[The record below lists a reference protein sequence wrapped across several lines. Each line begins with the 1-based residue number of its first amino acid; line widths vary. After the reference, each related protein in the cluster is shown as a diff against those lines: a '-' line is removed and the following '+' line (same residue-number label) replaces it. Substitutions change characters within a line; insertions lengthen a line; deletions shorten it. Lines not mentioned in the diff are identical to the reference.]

1 LDPLLFIFLL
11 ANIILHRVYFS
22 MAGKHNQ
29 RGHDPASEWRGASTT
44 IEETQFRVKDVSI
57 FLPYLRPLCLKGLV
71 AMLFSGITTALLSVL
86 PLSSKVLI
94 DFVIEK
100 RGFERLSALLSSL
113 GLQAAFPAVKA
124 ALSDLNFIIYAMV
137 AAGLLIGVISLF
149 QRYLT
154 VSVQQELTYNL
165 QTGLFERI
173 LRFPFSFFRKEQ
185 SGYLLSR
192 IADDVNSIQFLF
204 TENITYIVTRSLTLI
219 FGTVILLGLNR
230 KIALIIILAVPFYF
244 LLNLYFAGRIRKTS
258 YSEKEARAEAVRD
271 IQEVLAGMEVVKTH
285 QAEEREAAR
294 VSGRLKTV
302 IERRVRWLMLS
313 AVSVHFS
320 KAIQFLTTIL
330 VMWFGA
336 GEILRGKMTVGDY
349 VAFTA
354 YIIALSGAANSL
366 STFHLSL
373 QPLIAS
379 MGRLKALFQ
388 ILPESEEKK
397 SQAYIIPAPL
407 RGDIRFRKVT
417 FGYVERR
424 PIIEEA
430 DLHIPA
436 RSIVALTGP
445 TGSGKT
451 TIANLILRFNRPWSG
466 RIELDGVDINEI
478 DPVWLRERIGV
489 VSQDIFL
496 FNSSI
501 ADNIRYGRPTATDE
515 EVFEAAKAA
524 QIHDEILSLPEGY
537 ETLTGERGLQL
548 SGGQRQRISI
558 ARAFIRNPRIIIFDE
573 PTSSLDRE
581 TEDMIKSSLLR
592 LFSDRTVLII
602 SHRDSLLEIAEHV
615 YAVESCILK
624 RLR

>member
-1 LDPLLFIFLL
+1 
-11 ANIILHRVYFS
+11 
-22 MAGKHNQ
+22 MAEKHNQ
-29 RGHDPASEWRGASTT
+29 RGNNPVHEWRGASTT
-44 IEETQFRVKDVSI
+44 IEETGFRLNDVSI
-57 FLPYLRPLCLKGLV
+57 FFPYLSPLCLKGLAAV
-71 AMLFSGITTALLSVL
+71 LLSGIITALLTVL
-86 PLSSKVLI
+86 PLGSKVLI

-100 RGFERLSALLSSL
+100 KGFERVESLLSFL
-113 GLQAAFPAVKA
+113 GLHTAFPAVKT
-124 ALSDLNFIIYAMV
+124 ALSDLNFIIYAMA
-137 AAGLLIGVISLF
+137 AAGLLIGAISLL

-154 VSVQQELTYNL
+154 VRVQQEITYNL

-173 LRFPFSFFRKEQ
+173 LRFPFSFFRREQ

-192 IADDVNSIQFLF
+192 ITEDVNSLQLLF

-230 KIALIIILAVPFYF
+230 RIALIIILALPFYF
-244 LLNLYFAGRIRKTS
+244 LLNIFFAERIRRIS
-258 YSEKEARAEAVRD
+258 YSEKEARAEAARD

-285 QAEEREAAR
+285 QAEERETAR
-294 VSGRLKTV
+294 VSGMLKTV

-379 MGRLKALFQ
+379 LGRLKALFQ
-388 ILPESEEKK
+388 ILPEPEEKK
-397 SQAYIIPAPL
+397 GQAYIIPAPL

-451 TIANLILRFNRPWSG
+451 TIANLILRFYRPWSG
-466 RIELDGVDINEI
+466 RIELDGIDINEI
-478 DPVWLRERIGV
+478 DPVWLRERTGV

-501 ADNIRYGRPTATDE
+501 ADNIRYGRPSATDE

-524 QIHDEILSLPEGY
+524 RIHDEILSLPEGY
-537 ETLTGERGLQL
+537 ETITGERGLQL

-558 ARAFIRNPRIIIFDE
+558 ARAFLRDPRIIIFDE
-573 PTSSLDRE
+573 PTSGLDRK
-581 TEDMIKSSLLR
+581 TEDLIKSSLIN
-592 LFSDRTVLII
+592 LFSERTVLII